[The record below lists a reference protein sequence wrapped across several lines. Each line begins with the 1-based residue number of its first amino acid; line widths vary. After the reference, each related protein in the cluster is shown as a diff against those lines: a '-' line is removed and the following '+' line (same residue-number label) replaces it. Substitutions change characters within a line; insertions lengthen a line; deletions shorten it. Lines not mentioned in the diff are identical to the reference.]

1 MLGMKVYTR
10 DYVDDCHAKV
20 DRDVAAFKS
29 LPGAVPEAFESAF
42 FNNMVLVLDY
52 LFVNRLRTVE
62 GKDGNAMNEV
72 RILCN
77 SLINNHGMMTSENV
91 SDTMAFA
98 GLTSIKLSPENSVL
112 KYQPGDKINL
122 TEAGFVRLSAA
133 FFDALERKFL

>member
-1 MLGMKVYTR
+1 MLGMKVYTKE
-10 DYVDDCHAKV
+10 YVDDCRAKV

-77 SLINNHGMMTSENV
+77 SLLHNRGIMTAENV

-98 GLTSIKLSPENSVL
+98 GLTSIKLSPETSIL
-112 KYQPGDKINL
+112 KHQPGDKIKL
-122 TEAGFVRLSAA
+122 TEADFVRLSAA
-133 FFDALERKFL
+133 FFDAIERKFL